1 MPRVQIHNLDR
12 PLKHC
17 LKVHYCER
25 FLCRLRGL
33 MFHPPLDREDGLV
46 LVGARQNRRDAAIHM
61 FFMRFAIDVIFI
73 DKNSRIVGLVKSIKP
88 FRMSPYF
95 FKACSAIELAAGTIE
110 KTETSIGDEVLF
122 EE

>member
-1 MPRVQIHNLDR
+1 MKISNISNKNLICQNASLADT
-12 PLKHC
+12 PLSRIVGLLKRESLSSDEGMVITHC
-17 LKVHYCER
+17 R
-25 FLCRLRGL
+25 S
-33 MFHPPLDREDGLV
+33 
-46 LVGARQNRRDAAIHM
+46 IHM

-110 KTETSIGDEVLF
+110 KTKTLIGDQILF

>member
-1 MPRVQIHNLDR
+1 MKIINISNKKVICQNASLADTPISRIFGL
-12 PLKHC
+12 LKHKS
-17 LKVHYCER
+17 L
-25 FLCRLRGL
+25 
-33 MFHPPLDREDGLV
+33 PPDEGLV
-46 LVGARQNRRDAAIHM
+46 ITRCRSIHM

-95 FKACSAIELAAGTIE
+95 FKARSAIELAAGTIE
-110 KTETSIGDEVLF
+110 KTRTLIGDQILF